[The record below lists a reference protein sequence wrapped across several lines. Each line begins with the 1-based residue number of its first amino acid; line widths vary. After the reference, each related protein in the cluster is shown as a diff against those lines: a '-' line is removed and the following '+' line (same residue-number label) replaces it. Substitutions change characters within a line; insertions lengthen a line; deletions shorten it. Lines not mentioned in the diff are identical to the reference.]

1 MKTIILSII
10 LSVCIVSFLFI
21 IFPETKP
28 WNIDRTYRLRQRS
41 QETCINI
48 YNYSWDR
55 LMRISEGGY
64 DPTYSTDAV
73 FVKLLATIVEADIKV
88 LIYRYNLE
96 RRKK

>member
-1 MKTIILSII
+1 VPLSSK
-10 LSVCIVSFLFI
+10 LD
-21 IFPETKP
+21 PA
-28 WNIDRTYRLRQRS
+28 
-41 QETCINI
+41 CINI